1 MFNFRKSS
9 ATAAV
14 DTIALERA
22 QDAQAKL
29 DALNRSQAAIE
40 FDLDGTILTA
50 NQNFLDL
57 MGYRLDEIQ
66 GRHHSMFAEP
76 AYAASDDYK
85 AFWAK
90 LKRGEFQAAEYK
102 RLGKGGKEV
111 WIEASYNPVLDP
123 QGKPVKVVKYAL
135 DVTRHKLDYADLLGQ
150 VNAIKRAQAVIEFRL
165 DGTILDA
172 NDVFLSVMGYRLD
185 EIQGK
190 HHSMFAAPGQAESAE
205 YKAFWAKLGRGEF
218 EAGEYKRFAKGG
230 REVWIEASYN
240 PIFDLNGQPYKVV
253 KYATDVTRQKMEY
266 ADRVGQVNAIKRS
279 QAVIEFDLDGTILNA
294 NDNFLAVMGYRL
306 DEIKG
311 KHHSMFAEPA
321 FARSP
326 EYKEFWT
333 RLKRGEFQ
341 AAQYKRL
348 GKGGKEIWIE
358 ASYNPILD
366 LNGKPFKVV
375 KYATDLTQ
383 RKEEN
388 RRLADDFERGVKSLV
403 DSVATSAAS
412 MQESAQSLAAAS
424 EEANRQSSV
433 VAAATEELSASVN
446 EISRRVDESSHV
458 AEEAVGEATRAEPTV
473 AMLLETAQKI
483 GEVTKIINAIASQTN
498 LLALNATIEAARAG
512 EHGKGFAVVA
522 SEVKT
527 LANQTAR
534 ATDEIAEQIKAIQS
548 SSQSMATAMRQIGQV
563 IGQVSQIS
571 ASISSSVE
579 EQAAATQQVAMN
591 INGVREAAE
600 QNGLSSADVLRV
612 AQDQSSLAEKLQTS
626 VEQFLRNVRA
636 M

>member
-135 DVTRHKLDYADLLGQ
+135 
-150 VNAIKRAQAVIEFRL
+150 
-165 DGTILDA
+165 
-172 NDVFLSVMGYRLD
+172 
-185 EIQGK
+185 
-190 HHSMFAAPGQAESAE
+190 
-205 YKAFWAKLGRGEF
+205 
-218 EAGEYKRFAKGG
+218 
-230 REVWIEASYN
+230 
-240 PIFDLNGQPYKVV
+240 
-253 KYATDVTRQKMEY
+253 DVTRQKMEY